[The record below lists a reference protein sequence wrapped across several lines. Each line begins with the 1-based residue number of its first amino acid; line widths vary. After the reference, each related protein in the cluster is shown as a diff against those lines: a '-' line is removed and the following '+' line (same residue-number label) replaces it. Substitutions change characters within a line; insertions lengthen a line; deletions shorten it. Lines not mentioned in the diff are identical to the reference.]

1 MDRLGHSQGLA
12 LTESVARRTLA
23 IPFHNQLTITE
34 IEAVVDALA
43 ASVNQGVRS
52 ASA

>member
-1 MDRLGHSQGLA
+1 

-23 IPFHNQLTITE
+23 IPFHSQLTATE

-43 ASVNQGVRS
+43 ASVNQLARH